1 MTKFLL
7 LIYGDE
13 RTWAE
18 ASDDWQ
24 AHNAAGHV
32 AFQAEAGPRVLAG
45 GELQPAAQAVSLRP
59 DDRGR
64 PVATD
69 GPFVETKEVIGGYY
83 LVEADDLEAATALA
97 ARIPEASTPSSG
109 VEIRRLEE

>member
-59 DDRGR
+59 TTVAVQWQPTGHSWR
-64 PVATD
+64 P
-69 GPFVETKEVIGGYY
+69 
-83 LVEADDLEAATALA
+83 
-97 ARIPEASTPSSG
+97 
-109 VEIRRLEE
+109 RR